1 MTLEERVI
9 KVITKELRL
18 KDGVVGLTSKFIED
32 LGTDSL
38 DALEI
43 IVALENEFK
52 IELPDT
58 THENIIT
65 VQDVVNEVK
74 QFIKG

>member
-9 KVITKELRL
+9 KIITKELRM
-18 KDGVVGLTSKFIED
+18 KDGVVTLESKFIED

-52 IELPDT
+52 LELPDT
-58 THENIIT
+58 THENIAT
-65 VQDVVNEVK
+65 VQDVVDEVK
-74 QFIKG
+74 QYIKS

>member
-9 KVITKELRL
+9 KVITKELRM
-18 KDGVVGLTSKFIED
+18 KEGVVTLTSRFKED

-43 IVALENEFK
+43 IVALESEFK
-52 IELPDT
+52 LELPDT
-58 THENIIT
+58 THENIVT
-65 VQDVVNEVK
+65 VQDVVTEVK
-74 QFIKG
+74 QYIKG